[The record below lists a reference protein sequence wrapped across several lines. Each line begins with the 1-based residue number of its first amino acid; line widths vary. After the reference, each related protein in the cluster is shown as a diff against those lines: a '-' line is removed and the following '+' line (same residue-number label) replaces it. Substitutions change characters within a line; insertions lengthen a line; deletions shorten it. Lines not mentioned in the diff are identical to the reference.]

1 MYTSE
6 KVNMDEK
13 RLGMVFE
20 MLVPKEILKS
30 FEVTS
35 IEEGDE
41 DYVIRLEE
49 RKDLLPKEILRKKK
63 AVSDGFCRELE
74 LQTFPIKGKAVYLKI
89 YRRRWKEK
97 GGGERNFQNEY
108 EFNEKGM
115 KATKEFGAFLKEAFG
130 TGTHKL

>member
-13 RLGMVFE
+13 RLDMVFE

-63 AVSDGFCRELE
+63 AVLDGFCRELE